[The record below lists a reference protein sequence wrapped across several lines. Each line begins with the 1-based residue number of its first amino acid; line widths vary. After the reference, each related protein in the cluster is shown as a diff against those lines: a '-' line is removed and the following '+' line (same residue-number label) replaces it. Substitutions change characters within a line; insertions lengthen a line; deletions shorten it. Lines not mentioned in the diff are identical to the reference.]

1 MSRNRHKA
9 QHAPVLAENEALI
22 VQNTEGGYSLLRDFG
37 VSSSA
42 TQWKAA
48 PKADEQVLSEF
59 PNTSHTS
66 TWQWARWGSDDKY
79 PLTTIQKLNS
89 VPIAGRVMR
98 DRIKLA
104 YGEGM
109 RYEGNTVSQKPAIET
124 FLKNNKPIKVLP
136 TAYGHYYRHNFVPVV
151 YTLDGNRKIAKIEIL
166 DPVFCRYAVQNKE
179 TLRIDTL
186 LYSKKFSTPYTKADE
201 DIIAL
206 PILDEW
212 DTEGFLT
219 DLKTDKFAM
228 IIQGE
233 SPAMLYYPLQPWAGL
248 LKEGGWLDVSA
259 DIPTLIRSIHKN
271 QISIKYK
278 IGVDEER
285 FTQMY
290 GDAWRRNDFTFEGK
304 TKKQLRDIYWDEI
317 EKALTGSEN
326 AGKSIKYIFKT
337 DPMTGRPLGNIVIEP
352 VDDKMKQGQYIPNSQ
367 AADQQIVQ
375 ALEGDVSMVGLQ
387 GMDTALGGNSGSK
400 QRVGY
405 NQAIAMNTLDQD
417 TVLQIYN
424 FVSEVNGWDVEFEH
438 YHYEMTTTDNDPK
451 GIRPMGEDL

>member
-1 MSRNRHKA
+1 MSRNRHKG
-9 QHAPVLAENEALI
+9 QQAPVLAENEALI

-42 TQWKAA
+42 TKWKDA
-48 PKADEQVLSEF
+48 PKGAEQILSEF

-66 TWQWARWGSDDKY
+66 AWQWARWGSDDKY

-104 YGEGM
+104 YGEGV
-109 RYEGNTVSQKPAIET
+109 RYAKPDAPKNPAIEA
-124 FLKNNKPIKVLP
+124 FLKNNKAIKVLP

-151 YTLDGNRKIAKIEIL
+151 YTLDGNKKIAKIEIL
-166 DPVFCRYAVQNKE
+166 DPVFCRYAVQNPK

-212 DTEGFLT
+212 DTEGFLS

-228 IIQGE
+228 VIQGE

-259 DIPTLIRSIHKN
+259 DIPTLIRDIHKN
-271 QISIKYK
+271 AALITYK
-278 IGVDEER
+278 IGVDDKR
-285 FTQMY
+285 FIRMF
-290 GDAWRRNDFTFEGK
+290 GNGWRNDNFTHEGK
-304 TKKQLRDIYWDEI
+304 TKKQLRDAYWDEI
-317 EKALTGSEN
+317 EKQLYNNKGQ
-326 AGKSIKYIFKT
+326 SIKYIFES
-337 DPMTGRPLGNIVIEP
+337 DPMTGRILDDILITPI
-352 VDDKMKQGQYIPNSQ
+352 DDKLKKEQYIPNSQ

-424 FVSEVNGWDVEFEH
+424 FVSEVNGWVEEFEH

-451 GIRPMGEDL
+451 GVRPMEGDNQ